1 MFKNKI
7 IYNFLKFV
15 ATKEVETKK
24 CSPFFIAKAS
34 ALGNLAL
41 AGLSSF
47 GDGHF
52 LAFVQRAT
60 VPRMPTVISQS

>member
-1 MFKNKI
+1 V
-7 IYNFLKFV
+7 NFA
-15 ATKEVETKK
+15 ATKEVKTKK
-24 CSPFFIAKAS
+24 FSPFFIAKAS

-52 LAFVQRAT
+52 LALIQRAT
-60 VPRMPTVISQS
+60 